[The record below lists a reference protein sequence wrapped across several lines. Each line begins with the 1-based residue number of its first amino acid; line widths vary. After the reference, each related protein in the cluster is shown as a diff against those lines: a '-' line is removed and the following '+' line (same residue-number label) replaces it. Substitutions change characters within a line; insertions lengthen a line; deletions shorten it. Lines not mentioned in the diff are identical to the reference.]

1 MQLCIFEDKKVS
13 NFFPLT
19 YSRPVYDLIC
29 GHISLK
35 DKILKLFPS
44 ARHSLHC
51 RAYLEN
57 VVAQNNPSIPVNTI
71 EGDEF
76 LFINGRILADSNFA
90 KIFHKKKKENVVYK
104 CGDTTIAAFI
114 TGRRSESFKNNIG
127 DSINLENFDGIPV
140 EEIELKTFNY
150 IWDLINYNGEEISKE
165 FEIQFNRRKKRKQK
179 RILGELFDGVHFVGK
194 KEIIIDKGVIIKPG
208 VVIDAS
214 NGPVFI
220 DKNVEIYP
228 NAVIEG
234 PAFIGESSKIKSAAT
249 IYENVSIGNVC
260 KIGGEVEESIIMPY
274 SNKQHAGFLGH
285 AYLGSWVNLGADT
298 NNSDLKNNYS
308 TVKIYINGE
317 MIDSGS
323 QFMGLIMGDHSKT
336 AINTMFNT
344 GTTVGFS
351 CNIFGAGFP
360 QKFVPSFVWGGASE
374 SKVYELGKSIGT
386 AKKVMLRRNRIMSDD
401 EEKLFHKIFELTEQE
416 RNSATSA

>member
-1 MQLCIFEDKKVS
+1 MQLCIFEDKKAS
-13 NFFPLT
+13 SFFPLT

-29 GHISLK
+29 GHTSLK
-35 DKILKLFPS
+35 NKIFRLFPS
-44 ARHSLHC
+44 AKHSLQC
-51 RAYLEN
+51 RAYLKD
-57 VVAQNNPSIPVNTI
+57 VVIQNNPSIPVNTI
-71 EGDEF
+71 EENEC
-76 LFINGRILADSNFA
+76 LFVNGRILADNNLT
-90 KIFHKKKKENVVYK
+90 KILRKKRKENVVYK
-104 CGDTTIAAFI
+104 FEDTAIAAFL
-114 TGRRSESFKNNIG
+114 TGTRLESLKNSIG
-127 DSINLENFDGIPV
+127 DFINLENFDGIPV

-150 IWDLINYNGEEISKE
+150 IWDLINYNGEEISNE
-165 FEIQFNRRKKRKQK
+165 FEALVNKRKKKKQK
-179 RILGELFDGVHFVGK
+179 KILGEVFDGVHLVSK
-194 KEIIIDKGVIIKPG
+194 KEIVIDKGAIIKPG
-208 VVIDAS
+208 VIIDAS
-214 NGPVFI
+214 DGPVFI

-234 PAFIGESSKIKSAAT
+234 PAYIGESSKIKSAAT
-249 IYENVSIGNVC
+249 IYENVSIGNLC

-308 TVKIYINGE
+308 TIKIYINGE
-317 MIDSGS
+317 MVDSGS

-360 QKFVPSFVWGGASE
+360 KKFVSSFIWGGAGESE
-374 SKVYELGKSIGT
+374 VYELGKSIET
-386 AKKVMLRRNRIMSDD
+386 AKKVMLRRNKIMSDD
-401 EEKLFHKIFELTEQE
+401 EEKLFSKIFELTEQE
-416 RNSATSA
+416 RSSVTSA